1 MSEDCLFR
9 TVLHSRIIGWTL
21 ENRLS
26 DKKST
31 ENHWKTAGL
40 PRSSSMGMIH
50 EARDEM
56 LYEVPDTEEALR
68 RGEYT
73 VIRSLVRV
81 LEVSIYVGDTLY
93 SIRICR

>member
-1 MSEDCLFR
+1 MTF
-9 TVLHSRIIGWTL
+9 
-21 ENRLS
+21 
-26 DKKST
+26 
-31 ENHWKTAGL
+31 AGL

-56 LYEVPDTEEALR
+56 LYDVPDTEEALR

-81 LEVSIYVGDTLY
+81 LEVSMCSEV
-93 SIRICR
+93 